1 MYQHNIKK
9 AIFLDRDGV
18 LVEDVH
24 LLSKFEHIR
33 ILDGVATSL
42 SMLRSLGY
50 LLVVVSNQPIVARGI
65 IEENGVIEIQRE
77 IERLIELGNGPRIDA
92 FYYCPHHPEATRL
105 PYRADCECRKPKPGM
120 IWRASAEH
128 GIDLTRSIMIGDRI
142 TDIIAGQRAGCRS
155 ILVQTGRHLDPPIQ
169 TSEPVDLNVSPDFS
183 CNGLPEAVEWIKEK

>member
-65 IEENGVIEIQRE
+65 IEENGVIAIQRE

-128 GIDLTRSIMIGDRI
+128 GIDLTRSIMIGDRER
-142 TDIIAGQRAGCRS
+142 DIQCAQQVGVRG
-155 ILVQTGRHLDPPIQ
+155 ILIPTNGDLLDVVR
-169 TSEPVDLNVSPDFS
+169 TLE
-183 CNGLPEAVEWIKEK
+183 